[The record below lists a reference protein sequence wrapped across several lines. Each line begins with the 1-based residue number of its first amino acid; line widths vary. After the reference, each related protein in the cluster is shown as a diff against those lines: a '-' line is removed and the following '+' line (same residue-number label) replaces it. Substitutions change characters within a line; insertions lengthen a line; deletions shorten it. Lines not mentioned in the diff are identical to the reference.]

1 MQRNRAK
8 AKFPG
13 KRRPKSPLPLIARQ
27 MEPYPL
33 CQLFSQPG
41 RQASGHEPGII
52 QLPIDGIHGWTPMWY
67 WWVNWAQSV
76 TGRRQLRAIARARP
90 GRLAIWP
97 LPAHFF
103 SHCVRARVHR
113 WSHLE
118 MCLLLQVCFGLSVFV
133 CASCMQGGRRRCCWL
148 AARFSALLLLA
159 NIISSFPSHSWVDT
173 SALVSQE
180 RLDELPVLPNPIC

>member
-13 KRRPKSPLPLIARQ
+13 KRRPKSPLPLMARQ

-113 WSHLE
+113 WSIWKCAFYYKYVSDFQCSCARHACRGGGDAAADWPLDS
-118 MCLLLQVCFGLSVFV
+118 LLFCY
-133 CASCMQGGRRRCCWL
+133 WL
-148 AARFSALLLLA
+148 
-159 NIISSFPSHSWVDT
+159 I
-173 SALVSQE
+173 
-180 RLDELPVLPNPIC
+180 